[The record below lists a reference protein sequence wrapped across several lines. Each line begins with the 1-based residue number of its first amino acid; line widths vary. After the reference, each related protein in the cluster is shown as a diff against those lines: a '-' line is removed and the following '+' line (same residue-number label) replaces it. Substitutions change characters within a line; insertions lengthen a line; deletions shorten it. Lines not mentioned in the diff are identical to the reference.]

1 MTTISQVSTVDPP
14 QSMAGGCPQSIFRKP
29 RVRPAR
35 WAAAAPA
42 GRPAAQSSVD
52 FAVNRRLVFAAPGAR
67 PLRAAAARYA
77 GLTVVLFAASYLL
90 LAAFTALGVGLL
102 PAKLLPEVL
111 VVTRQLPGAA
121 AHLVHPAGAAA
132 RGTGG
137 SATGERAG
145 PVPLSTIRRRTA
157 SALR

>member
-77 GLTVVLFAASYLL
+77 GLAVVLFAASYLL

-102 PAKLLPEVL
+102 PAKLLTEVL
-111 VVTRQLPGAA
+111 VVTASYQVQQRTVFTRRARPRAE
-121 AHLVHPAGAAA
+121 PAGA
-132 RGTGG
+132 RRE
-137 SATGERAG
+137 SE
-145 PVPLSTIRRRTA
+145 PVRSR
-157 SALR
+157 

>member
-102 PAKLLPEVL
+102 PAKLLTEVL
-111 VVTRQLPGAA
+111 LVTASYQVQRRTVFTPWPRPRPVPTDGRRE
-121 AHLVHPAGAAA
+121 VHPVPL
-132 RGTGG
+132 GTGG
-137 SATGERAG
+137 
-145 PVPLSTIRRRTA
+145 RR
-157 SALR
+157 